1 MAEKGKTR
9 EFKWQR
15 KHLLGLREL
24 TAEEITYILDTAQ
37 GFEEISAR
45 AVKKAPPL
53 RGKLVVN
60 LFFEDS
66 TRTRNS
72 FALAA
77 NRLSADVVE

>member
-77 NRLSADVVE
+77 NR